1 MKDPVRR
8 ALRSDDSGQAGVYV
22 AAGVLLVIPFIALL
36 WVGSYAKATPR
47 LLGFPY
53 FYWYQLAWVFIAA
66 ALTFIAY
73 LLVSREDARRR
84 AERRAGRR

>member
-1 MKDPVRR
+1 VRSPVRT
-8 ALRSDDSGQAGVYV
+8 ALRRDDSGLAGVHV

-47 LLGFPY
+47 LLGFPF
-53 FYWYQLAWVFIAA
+53 FYWYQLAWVFITAV
-66 ALTFIAY
+66 LTFIAY

-84 AERRAGRR
+84 AERQAGRR

>member
-1 MKDPVRR
+1 MKDPVRT